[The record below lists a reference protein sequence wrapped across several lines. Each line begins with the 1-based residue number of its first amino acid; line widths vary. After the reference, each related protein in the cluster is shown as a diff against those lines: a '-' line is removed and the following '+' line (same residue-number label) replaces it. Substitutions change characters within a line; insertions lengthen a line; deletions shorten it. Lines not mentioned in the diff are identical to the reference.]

1 MRDISALHDYQKF
14 AIQHIMTHEASGL
27 FLDMGLGKTVSTL
40 TAVDRLLFDEMT
52 VEKVLVIA
60 PKKVTEHTWKE
71 EISEWNHL
79 KHLRLSIVL
88 GTERQRKE
96 ALKAKADIY
105 IINRENVAWLV
116 SLYQSKFPFD
126 MLVIDEL
133 SSFKN
138 PSSVRFKALRTVRPG
153 IKKVVGLTGTPA
165 PNGLQDLWSQ
175 LYLLDQGERLGKTI
189 TGFRQE
195 YFIPDQ
201 RNGPIVYNYKIKK
214 ETPDSLLGVDAYE
227 KEILAK
233 ISDICISMKAEDY
246 LDLPKRVDQINR
258 IHLSPKISEQYLD
271 FEKSLVLQIEDEN
284 EITALS
290 AAALTNKLR
299 QFANGAIYD
308 ADKNWY
314 VIHNEK
320 LDALEEDVEALN
332 GQPVLIF
339 YQYRHDLAR
348 ILDRFKAYKPVLLK
362 GSANINQWNQKK
374 IPIMVTHAASAGHG
388 LNLQKGGHHIEW
400 FGLDWPSEAYQQGIK
415 RIDRQGQLFP
425 VINRRLLAEGTIDFK
440 VLDSLS
446 GKISKE
452 NAVMEA
458 VKAIIK
464 KHRS

>member
-1 MRDISALHDYQKF
+1 MRDIGDLHEYQRF
-14 AIQHIMTHEASGL
+14 AIRHILTHESAGL

-40 TAVDRLLFDEMT
+40 TALDVLLFDEMS
-52 VEKVLVIA
+52 VKKVLVIA

-71 EISEWNHL
+71 EISEWNHI
-79 KHLRLSIVL
+79 KHLRLSIIL

-96 ALKAKADIY
+96 ALQAKADIY

-126 MLVIDEL
+126 MVVIDEL

-138 PSSVRFKALRTVRPG
+138 PSSVRFKALRTVRPS
-153 IKKVVGLTGTPA
+153 IKRMVGLTGTPA
-165 PNGLQDLWSQ
+165 PNGLEDLWSQ

-189 TGFRQE
+189 TGYRQK
-195 YFIPDQ
+195 YFTPGQ
-201 RNGPIVYNYKIKK
+201 RNGPIIYSHKLKK
-214 ETPDSLLGVDAYE
+214 ETPDSLLGVDVYE
-227 KEILAK
+227 KEILDK

-246 LDLPKRVDQINR
+246 LDLPKRIDQINT
-258 IHLSPKISEQYLD
+258 IHLSPKIYAQYLD
-271 FEKSLVLQIEDEN
+271 FEKSLVLQIEDES

-290 AAALTNKLR
+290 ATALTNKLR
-299 QFANGAIYD
+299 QFANGAVYD
-308 ADKNWY
+308 ADKNWH

-348 ILDRFKAYKPVLLK
+348 ILDRFKAHKPVLLEN
-362 GSANINQWNQKK
+362 SANINSWNQKK
-374 IPIMVTHAASAGHG
+374 IPILVTHAASAGHG

-400 FGLDWPSEAYQQGIK
+400 FGLDWPSEQYQQGIK
-415 RIDRQGQLFP
+415 RIDRQGQVFP

-464 KHRS
+464 KYKP